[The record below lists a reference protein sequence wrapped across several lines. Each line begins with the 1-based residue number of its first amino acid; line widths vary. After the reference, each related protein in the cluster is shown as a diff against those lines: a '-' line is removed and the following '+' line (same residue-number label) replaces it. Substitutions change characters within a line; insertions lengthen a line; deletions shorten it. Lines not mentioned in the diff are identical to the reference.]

1 MMNEK
6 KPLSQSNE
14 KAGAVEKDRKPYE
27 KPMIVYR
34 QPLEARASIC
44 NPGAGGK
51 SDATCTVAFS

>member
-6 KPLSQSNE
+6 KPLSQSSE
-14 KAGAVEKDRKPYE
+14 RTDTIERDRKPYE

-51 SDATCTVAFS
+51 SDASCTVAFS